1 MIKIQDG
8 SPARAESFGA
18 NIGKKVSINR
28 YLRPDLKVDGFS
40 FGTIESLSKSKNG
53 WYILVSYQ
61 EGNHHGEKTISAYSL
76 KNIAEGVIHD

>member
-8 SPARAESFGA
+8 FPARAESFGA

-28 YLRPDLKVDGFS
+28 YLRPDSKVDGFR

-61 EGNHHGEKTISAYSL
+61 EGNHHEEKKVSAYSL
-76 KNIAEGVIHD
+76 KYIAEGVIHD

>member
-8 SPARAESFGA
+8 FPAKAELFGA
-18 NIGKKVSINR
+18 NIGKKISINR
-28 YLRPDLKVDGFS
+28 YLRPDSKVDGFR
-40 FGTIESLSKSKNG
+40 FGTLESLSKSKNG

-76 KNIAEGVIHD
+76 KNIAEGIIHD

>member
-8 SPARAESFGA
+8 FPARAELFGA
-18 NIGKKVSINR
+18 NIGKKISINR
-28 YLRPDLKVDGFS
+28 YLRPDSKVDGFR
-40 FGTIESLSKSKNG
+40 FGTLESLSKSKNG

-76 KNIAEGVIHD
+76 KNIAEGIIHD

>member
-8 SPARAESFGA
+8 FPARAELFGS
-18 NIGKKVSINR
+18 NIGKKISINR
-28 YLRPDLKVDGFS
+28 YLRPDSKVDGFR

-61 EGNHHGEKTISAYSL
+61 EGNHHEEKKVSAYSL
-76 KNIAEGVIHD
+76 KFIAEGIIHD